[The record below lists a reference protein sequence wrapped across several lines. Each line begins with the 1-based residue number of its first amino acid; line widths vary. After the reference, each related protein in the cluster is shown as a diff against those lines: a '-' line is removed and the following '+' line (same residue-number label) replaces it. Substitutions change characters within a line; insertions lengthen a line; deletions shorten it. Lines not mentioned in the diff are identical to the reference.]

1 MSFDIS
7 HVATIVSRIVFYVLS
22 GLSVLSIGAILERWW
37 WFRKRRADL
46 AALGKDLETSLRNG
60 QLEEARA
67 RLQKDRSV
75 EAAILRE
82 SLAWYPA
89 GADSF
94 QEMLA
99 KSIRDQRKGT
109 EQGLLFLGTLGN
121 NAPFIGLF
129 GTVVGIVNAFKG
141 LGSANA
147 NAMGNVMSS
156 IAEALA
162 ATAVG
167 ILVALPAVIA
177 YNVFQKK
184 SSDVEENA
192 LGLGN
197 LVLAVMHAR
206 NVGSVPSLGEG
217 AAQVAHDE
225 SESKRL
231 TQAQA

>member
-7 HVATIVSRIVFYVLS
+7 HVSTIVSRIVFYILVA
-22 GLSVLSIGAILERWW
+22 LSVLSVGAILERWW
-37 WFRKRRADL
+37 WFRKRRTNL
-46 AALGKDLETSLRNG
+46 PALTKELETLLRARDVEG
-60 QLEEARA
+60 ARA
-67 RLQKDRSV
+67 RLAADRSV
-75 EAAILRE
+75 EAVILNE
-82 SLAWYPA
+82 ALGWYQA
-89 GADSF
+89 GPEAF
-94 QEMLA
+94 QEILG

-167 ILVALPAVIA
+167 ILVALPAVVA
-177 YNVFQKK
+177 YNVFQKRGA
-184 SSDVEENA
+184 DVEENA
-192 LGLGN
+192 LGLGA
-197 LVLAVMHAR
+197 LVLAVMHSHPNGGRSAFSERSSHEAPEAERLAR
-206 NVGSVPSLGEG
+206 
-217 AAQVAHDE
+217 
-225 SESKRL
+225 
-231 TQAQA
+231 AQA

>member
-7 HVATIVSRIVFYVLS
+7 HVATIVSRIVFYVLI
-22 GLSVLSIGAILERWW
+22 GLSVLSVGAILERWW
-37 WFRKRRADL
+37 WYRKRRCDL
-46 AALGKDLETSLRNG
+46 PKLSKDLEASLRAG
-60 QLEEARA
+60 DLEGAKA
-67 RLQKDRSV
+67 RLAKDPSV
-75 EAAILRE
+75 EASIVRQALDWF
-82 SLAWYPA
+82 AA
-89 GADSF
+89 GPDSF
-94 QEMLA
+94 QEILA
-99 KSIRDQRKGT
+99 KAIRDARKGT

-147 NAMGNVMSS
+147 NAMGNVMSN

-177 YNVFQKK
+177 YNIFQKRG
-184 SSDVEENA
+184 SDVEENA

-197 LVLAVMHAR
+197 LVLAVMHSKHRGELA
-206 NVGSVPSLGEG
+206 SLGEG
-217 AAQVAHDE
+217 ASREREEAEAQ
-225 SESKRL
+225 RM
-231 TQAQA
+231 TRAQA

>member
-7 HVATIVSRIVFYVLS
+7 HAATIVSTIVLYVLI
-22 GLSVLSIGAILERWW
+22 GLSILSVAAILERWGW
-37 WFRKRRADL
+37 YRKRRCDL
-46 AALGKDLETSLRNG
+46 PKLSKELEESLRNG
-60 QLEEARA
+60 DVEGARE
-67 RLQKDRSV
+67 RLGKDRSV
-75 EAAILRE
+75 EASILKE
-82 SLAWYPA
+82 ALGWYQA

-99 KSIRDQRKGT
+99 KAIRDARKGT

-177 YNVFQKK
+177 YNIFQKK
-184 SSDVEENA
+184 GADVEENA

-197 LVLAVMHAR
+197 IALAVMYSHPRSTVQAFEEG
-206 NVGSVPSLGEG
+206 GSPRTREETE
-217 AAQVAHDE
+217 AQHV
-225 SESKRL
+225 KR
-231 TQAQA
+231 AQA